1 MMIAT
6 KAYQNLAKKLS
17 LGCYN
22 YFASR
27 KPIIKSPLDVKGD
40 QIKVI
45 HTS

>member
-1 MMIAT
+1 MIAS
-6 KAYQNLAKKLS
+6 KVCQNLVKRLS

-22 YFASR
+22 SFASR

>member
-1 MMIAT
+1 MIAT
-6 KAYQNLAKKLS
+6 KAYQKIVKQLS

-22 YFASR
+22 SFASR
-27 KPIIKSPLDVKGD
+27 KPIIKNPLDVKGD